1 MVSSKISPDIMEK
14 LKILSDAAKYDVA
27 CTSSGVSRSGNGSDL
42 GNAFASGICHSFT
55 ADGRCISLLKI
66 LFTNE
71 CIYDCKYCI
80 NRCSNDVP
88 RVSFT
93 PEEVCQLTIEFYRRN
108 YIEGLFLSSGIIQSP
123 EYMMKLIY
131 ETLFLLRNKHHF
143 NGYIHIKGIPGA
155 SPQILEMIGYLCD
168 RMSVNLELPT
178 ADGLKEV
185 APNKVR
191 KNILTPM
198 RFIQN
203 GIKDSRRYHGNNS
216 MKSRMYLDE
225 NTYYDQMAEISDSA
239 ARLSEYHKKLSVA
252 AECNKADKLAD
263 SSWKLGAY
271 GKEDNRNSHLS
282 NNIGQT
288 GIRKQQSK
296 ADSIASI
303 SRPDRYYVPA
313 GQSTQMIVGAT
324 GESDYQIIS
333 VAEAMY
339 NRFDMKRVFY
349 SAFIN
354 VNMDESLPG
363 IGKPPQLKREHR
375 LYQADFLMRFYGFKA
390 GELLSERNQSF
401 NDFIDP
407 KCQWAVQHLEQFP
420 VEIMTA
426 DYYTLLRVPGIGTK
440 SVRRIMQARKHATLS
455 FKDLKKMGVVLKR
468 AIYFI
473 TCNGRMMYHTKLEEG
488 YITRHLIYNE
498 RPETMLL
505 ADNSTGTYEQMNI
518 FDFI

>member
-1 MVSSKISPDIMEK
+1 MLTSINADIMEK
-14 LKILSDAAKYDVA
+14 LKILSDAAKFDVA
-27 CTSSGVSRSGNGSDL
+27 CTSSGTSRLGNGKDMGS
-42 GNAFASGICHSFT
+42 AFASGICHSFT

-80 NRCSNDVP
+80 NRCSNDVE
-88 RVSFT
+88 RVAFT
-93 PEEVCQLTIEFYRRN
+93 PEEVCKLTIEFYRRN
-108 YIEGLFLSSGIIQSP
+108 YIEGLFLSSGIIESP
-123 EYMMKLIY
+123 ENTMHLLYT
-131 ETLFLLRNKHHF
+131 TLFLLRNKYHF

-155 SPQILEMIGYLCD
+155 SSEILEMIGYLCD

-178 ADGLKEV
+178 AEGLRTV

-203 GIKDSRRYHGNNS
+203 GIKDSRMYHGNSS
-216 MKSRMYLDE
+216 MKNRMYIDE
-225 NTYYDQMAEISDSA
+225 HAYYEQMAEIKDSA
-239 ARLSEYHKKLSVA
+239 ARLSEYHRRLSVA
-252 AECNKADKLAD
+252 SDCRKADKLAEK
-263 SSWKLGAY
+263 SWGLGAQFNPGVVSETTDVSY
-271 GKEDNRNSHLS
+271 GDGAYINKTGLS
-282 NNIGQT
+282 I
-288 GIRKQQSK
+288 K
-296 ADSIASI
+296 
-303 SRPDRYYVPA
+303 RPDRYYVPA

-349 SAFIN
+349 SAFVN

-363 IGKPPQLKREHR
+363 IGQPPQLRREHR

-390 GELLSERNQSF
+390 GELLSEDNQSF
-401 NDFIDP
+401 NDYIDP
-407 KCQWAVQHLEQFP
+407 KCQWAVGHLECFP

-426 DYYTLLRVPGIGTK
+426 DYYTLLRVPGIGTN
-440 SVRRIMQARKHATLS
+440 SVRRIIKARKHAKLS
-455 FKDLKKMGVVLKR
+455 FTDLKKMGVVLKR
-468 AIYFI
+468 ALYFI
-473 TCNGRMMYHTKLEEG
+473 TCDGRMMYNTKLEES

-498 RPETMLL
+498 RPDTMLL
-505 ADNSTGTYEQMNI
+505 ADNKSCTYEQMSI
-518 FDFI
+518 FDFISG

>member
-1 MVSSKISPDIMEK
+1 MLTSISADIMEK
-14 LKILSDAAKYDVA
+14 LKILSDAAKFDVA
-27 CTSSGVSRSGNGSDL
+27 CTSSGASRSGNGTDMGS
-42 GNAFASGICHSFT
+42 AFASGICHSFT

-80 NRCSNDVP
+80 NRCTNDVE

-93 PEEVCQLTIEFYRRN
+93 PEEVCELTVEFYRRN
-108 YIEGLFLSSGIIQSP
+108 YIEGLFLSSGIIESP
-123 EYMMKLIY
+123 EHTMQLLYT
-131 ETLFLLRNKHHF
+131 TLFLLRNKYHF

-155 SPQILEMIGYLCD
+155 SSEVLEMIGYLCD

-178 ADGLKEV
+178 AEGLRTV
-185 APNKVR
+185 APNKAR

-203 GIKDSRRYHGNNS
+203 GIKDSRMYHGNSS
-216 MKSRMYLDE
+216 MKNRMYIDE
-225 NTYYDQMAEISDSA
+225 QAYYEQMAEIKDST
-239 ARLSEYHKKLSVA
+239 ARLSEYHRSLRVA
-252 AECNKADKLAD
+252 TDCGKADKLAEKSWE
-263 SSWKLGAY
+263 SS
-271 GKEDNRNSHLS
+271 LS
-282 NNIGQT
+282 I
-288 GIRKQQSK
+288 K
-296 ADSIASI
+296 
-303 SRPDRYYVPA
+303 RPDRYYVPA

-349 SAFIN
+349 SAFVN

-363 IGKPPQLKREHR
+363 IGQPPQLMREHR

-390 GELLSERNQSF
+390 GELLSEDNQSF
-401 NDFIDP
+401 NAYIDP
-407 KCQWAVQHLEQFP
+407 KCQWAVEHLECFP

-426 DYYTLLRVPGIGTK
+426 DYYTLLRVPGIGTN
-440 SVRRIMQARKHATLS
+440 SVRRIIKARKHAKLT
-455 FKDLKKMGVVLKR
+455 FTDLKKMGVVLKR
-468 AIYFI
+468 ALYFI
-473 TCNGRMMYHTKLEEG
+473 TCDGRMMYNTKLDES

-498 RPETMLL
+498 RPDTMLL
-505 ADNSTGTYEQMNI
+505 ADNKSCTYEQMSI
-518 FDFI
+518 FDFISE